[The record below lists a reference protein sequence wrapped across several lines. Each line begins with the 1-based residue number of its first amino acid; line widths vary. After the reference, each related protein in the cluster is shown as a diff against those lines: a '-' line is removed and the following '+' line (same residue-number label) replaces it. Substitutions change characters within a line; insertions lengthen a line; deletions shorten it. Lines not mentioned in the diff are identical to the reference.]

1 MAFDA
6 SQKPGLQAREV
17 TSRRTALK
25 LLGAGAVGL
34 GLGAPMTGRV
44 LAQEQTGPDARRG
57 ATAALR
63 PFDLSDVRLLDGP
76 FRDAQQGDGA
86 YMLSLDPDRLL
97 HNFRINAGLPARAP
111 VYGGWES
118 QEPWVDIRCHGHTLG
133 HWLTAGSLMYA
144 ATGDERFTSRVG
156 YIVDELKA
164 CQDSGGTGLVCAF
177 PDNDETLLAAVAGR
191 GYPGVPWYTMHKIF
205 AGLRDAHVLAGNAGA
220 LEILI
225 RMTDWARDL
234 TSPMSDVG
242 FQRML
247 DREHGGMSEL
257 LADVYALTG
266 VEDNLSLA
274 LRFCHQALLQ
284 PLARGEDPLDGLH
297 GNTQIPKVVGFVRL
311 YQLTGDP
318 VYMAAAA
325 FFWDRVANHR
335 SFVTGGHG
343 DVEHFF
349 PPTGFPAHLDSAKT
363 NETCGSYNMLR
374 LTRMLYTHDPS
385 TRYADFY
392 ERALYNT
399 ILASQDPGSG
409 WNTYFQAT
417 RPGYLK
423 LYHTPEDSFWC
434 CTGTGME
441 NHAKYGDSIYF
452 HGPDTLYVNL
462 FIPSEVTWA
471 EKGVTLRQT
480 TRFPDDDRVQL
491 AVEASRPVRAT
502 LQLRRPSWSQEA
514 SVSVNGESLEANA
527 APGSYIPI
535 ERDWRS
541 GDRIE
546 LRLPMRVRG
555 VELPGDPNRIAF
567 VYGPVVLA
575 GRLGTGGLY
584 PGADIL
590 RNERTSG
597 QILDA
602 PIEVPELAGPSES
615 AASRVHRV
623 DDGDSLAFETEGIGR
638 EGNVTLIPYHRL
650 HHERYNLYWRVRNA

>member
-1 MAFDA
+1 LGHGARIPGSLLAEGQTSPDGRSTADA
-6 SQKPGLQAREV
+6 E
-17 TSRRTALK
+17 
-25 LLGAGAVGL
+25 
-34 GLGAPMTGRV
+34 
-44 LAQEQTGPDARRG
+44 
-57 ATAALR
+57 LR
-63 PFDLSDVRLLDGP
+63 PFDLHDVAVLDGP
-76 FRDAQQGDGA
+76 FRDAEQRDGT

-97 HNFRINAGLPARAP
+97 HNFRTNAGLTPKAP

-118 QEPWVDIRCHGHTLG
+118 QEPWVNIRCHGHTLG
-133 HWLTAGSLMYA
+133 HWLTAASLMYA
-144 ATGDERFTSRVG
+144 ATSDERFRSRVD

-164 CQDSGGTGLVCAF
+164 CQESGGTGLVCAF
-177 PDNDETLLAAVAGR
+177 PDNDQTLQSAVAGR
-191 GYPGVPWYTMHKIF
+191 EYPGVPWYTMHKIF
-205 AGLRDAHVLAGNAGA
+205 AGLRDAHVQTGSAVA
-220 LEILI
+220 LEILA
-225 RMTDWARDL
+225 RLTDWATDL
-234 TSPMSDVG
+234 TSPLSDVG

-247 DREHGGMSEL
+247 DREHGGMSEV
-257 LADVYALTG
+257 LADVYTLTG
-266 VEDNLSLA
+266 VEDTLRLA
-274 LRFCHQALLQ
+274 RRFCHQALLQ

-311 YQLTGDP
+311 YELTGEPD
-318 VYMAAAA
+318 YMTAAE

-349 PPTGFPAHLDSAKT
+349 PPAEFPEHLDSAKT

-374 LTRMLYTHDPS
+374 LTRMLYTHEPAA
-385 TRYADFY
+385 RYADFY

-399 ILASQDPGSG
+399 ILASQDPDSG

-423 LYHTPEDSFWC
+423 LYHTPADSFWC

-462 FIPSEVTWA
+462 FISSEVRWA
-471 EKGVTLRQT
+471 EKGLTVRQR
-480 TRFPDDDRVQL
+480 TRFPDDDRVRL
-491 AVEASRPVRAT
+491 EVDTSRPVRAT
-502 LQLRRPSWSQEA
+502 LQLRHPSWSQDATVE
-514 SVSVNGESLEANA
+514 VNEEPLRTNS
-527 APGSYIPI
+527 APGSYIAI

-555 VELPGDPNRIAF
+555 AALPGDPNRIAF
-567 VYGPVVLA
+567 VYGPIVLA
-575 GRLGTGGLY
+575 GRLGTEGLY

-597 QILDA
+597 QVLDS
-602 PIEVPELAGPSES
+602 PIEVPELAGPPES
-615 AASRVHRV
+615 VDARVRRV
-623 DDGDSLAFETEGIGR
+623 DNGDSLTFETGYGAR
-638 EGNVTLIPYHRL
+638 SNVTLIPYHRL
-650 HHERYNLYWRVRNA
+650 HHERYNLYWRVQDA